1 MSKTLRNP
9 TPHPLLPTLA
19 AAVVACWPVAQD
31 ATAQQSANPGN
42 ARTAA
47 QGSSAARNS
56 EPVTLNFVNADIE
69 SVARAI
75 SVMINRP
82 IVVDPRVKAPIT
94 LYAERPIP
102 VAEAYL
108 NFLSALR
115 GSGFSMV
122 ESGGLLKILPEA
134 EAKIQAGTV
143 GVNEVDARGDQIV
156 TQIFRLS
163 HEQANNLVAVLR
175 PLISPNNTINVS
187 PGNNSLVITDYAD
200 NLQRIARIV
209 AALDQPSATDLEV
222 IPIRHAVASDLAAVV
237 QRVAEG
243 GAAAVPGAPAAAG
256 PGGVSVL
263 ADPRTNSLI
272 VRAPNAAR
280 LNQIK
285 SAVQMLDRPLEGQ
298 AAKGNIW
305 VVYLKNADATRLATV
320 LRAAFAAA
328 GGPAAAGG
336 GAASLLNP
344 GASPATLPTAP
355 AQSGGA
361 AGIGGLSA
369 QSTSPVQGSAAP
381 STGGFIQAD
390 PATNAL
396 VITASEPLYRQ
407 IRAVIDQLD
416 SRRAQIYVES
426 LIVKIDATKAAEFGI
441 QWQGVLGQKGDRNV
455 VVGGTNFGAG
465 GNNIV
470 NLQLGAASGT
480 ITTPPGAGL
489 NLGLIR
495 MTGGVYGLASLARFL
510 ETQAGANVLSTPNLV
525 ALDNE
530 EAKIVIG
537 QNVPFVTGSF
547 TNTVGGTGAINP
559 FQTIE
564 RRDVGLTLRIR
575 SQIGEGGTVRMQVF
589 QENSNVVPGATTTA
603 GPTTDKSSIET
614 SVVVDDGQIIVLGG
628 LLKEEFT
635 DGEDRVPGLGGLPVV
650 GSLFRSENKRR
661 VKSNLMVFLRPVVM
675 RTQQSADS
683 ITLDRY
689 DAIRA
694 QQLQMAPSGANL
706 LNDEARP
713 LLPGLTGAPRP
724 APAVP
729 AAPAAP
735 QPSTAPAPVPAA
747 ASAVPMPVF
756 PTGANPPAPS
766 AVAPAPSAVAP
777 APASAPAAAP
787 TRPPVVIPR
796 GGTRVPMNPDG
807 TPAIPPALPSDR

>member
-1 MSKTLRNP
+1 MSKLQRKIAKP
-9 TPHPLLPTLA
+9 PLLLTLGAAVASCWSLTPDAGAQPGA
-19 AAVVACWPVAQD
+19 AAA
-31 ATAQQSANPGN
+31 
-42 ARTAA
+42 ARGTAA
-47 QGSSAARNS
+47 PGVVGASTARSN

-69 SVARAI
+69 SVARAV

-102 VAEAYL
+102 VFEAYL
-108 NFLSALR
+108 SFLSALR

-143 GVNEVDARGDQIV
+143 GVNDVDTRGDQIV
-156 TQIFRLS
+156 TQIFRLN

-209 AALDQPSATDLEV
+209 AALDQPAATDLEV
-222 IPIRHAVASDLAAVV
+222 IPVRHAVASDLAAVV

-256 PGGVSVL
+256 AGGVSVL

-272 VRAPNAAR
+272 VRAPNASR
-280 LNQIK
+280 LGQIK
-285 SAVQMLDRPLEGQ
+285 AAIQALDRPLEGQ

-328 GGPAAAGG
+328 AGPGGGGAGPSLQAGGAAPATMAAPSTAAGG
-336 GAASLLNP
+336 
-344 GASPATLPTAP
+344 
-355 AQSGGA
+355 
-361 AGIGGLSA
+361 AGISGLSSQA
-369 QSTSPVQGSAAP
+369 TSPVQGSAAP

-396 VITASEPLYRQ
+396 IITASEPLYRQ

-426 LIVKIDATKAAEFGI
+426 LIVKIDASKAAEFGI

-480 ITTPPGAGL
+480 ITAPPGAGL
-489 NLGLIR
+489 NLGLVR
-495 MTGGVYGLASLARFL
+495 MTGSIYTLASLARFL

-547 TNTVGGTGAINP
+547 TNTVGGTGAVNP

-628 LLKEEFT
+628 LLKEEFA

-661 VKSNLMVFLRPVVM
+661 VKSNLMVFLRPVVL

-694 QQLQMAPSGANL
+694 QQLQMQPSGSNVL
-706 LNDEARP
+706 DDGARP
-713 LLPGLTGAPRP
+713 LLPAVGGAVRTAPVPVPVP
-724 APAVP
+724 APV
-729 AAPAAP
+729 AAPVAAP
-735 QPSTAPAPVPAA
+735 VPAPVPA
-747 ASAVPMPVF
+747 P
-756 PTGANPPAPS
+756 
-766 AVAPAPSAVAP
+766 APAPSQD
-777 APASAPAAAP
+777 PAANRPAAP
-787 TRPPVVIPR
+787 SSTLGSNPVVIPR
-796 GGTRVPMNPDG
+796 GGTRIPVNPDG
-807 TPAIPPALPSDR
+807 TPATPSPVPSGR